1 MCLFGEFTVF
11 RVTGAYRAVN
21 WFMLR
26 SLARDVEVDSPA
38 DETSDEAGR
47 IEVSGEALDAREIRE
62 DTGARVGDEVD
73 EEGGG
78 EEHEGGISISSS
90 SRSSRSSR
98 GSRSSIPFSPCLW
111 WTFSTWPFRCS
122 FWVNLGMKRSYLA
135 INSRS
140 HEVSFLTY
148 PSIIDERT
156 TNLEILKYK
165 ILYKKIH

>member
-62 DTGARVGDEVD
+62 DTGARVGERSMRK
-73 EEGGG
+73 EGARSMRGG
-78 EEHEGGISISSS
+78 
-90 SRSSRSSR
+90 
-98 GSRSSIPFSPCLW
+98 
-111 WTFSTWPFRCS
+111 
-122 FWVNLGMKRSYLA
+122 
-135 INSRS
+135 
-140 HEVSFLTY
+140 Y
-148 PSIIDERT
+148 PSPHRHGLLDPPEGQGRPS
-156 TNLEILKYK
+156 LSHRACGGHSPHGPLGAPSE
-165 ILYKKIH
+165 